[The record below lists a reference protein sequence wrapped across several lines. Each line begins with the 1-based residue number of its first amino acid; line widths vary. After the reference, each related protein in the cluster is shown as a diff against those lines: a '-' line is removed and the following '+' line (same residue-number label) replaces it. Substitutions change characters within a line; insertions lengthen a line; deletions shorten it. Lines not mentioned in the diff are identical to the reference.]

1 MINYLDLVVL
11 LYILKEMKMILN
23 SLNCKGDFL
32 ILLLFEEKNFIWE
45 MIGFN
50 KNDVIK
56 VGEILVEIVF
66 VDYDVYGVLVLL
78 ICMFDYFIIYI
89 GDLCLYGYNCEE
101 ILVFCEKVKYIELLM
116 MEGVSISFLECELDL
131 V

>member
-1 MINYLDLVVL
+1 
-11 LYILKEMKMILN
+11 MILN
-23 SLNCKGDFL
+23 SLNWKGDFL